1 MSKIDE
7 LLKGEKVEWKKLG
20 DIANF
25 YGGITGKTK
34 QDFYN
39 GNVKFITYKNVYSN
53 PATEL
58 NIKDLVK
65 INEGEKQIKLEYGDI
80 LFTGSSE
87 TPDEC
92 GMSSVITKKLTED
105 IYLNSFCFFL
115 RLNEPDLLLPDFS
128 KHLFR
133 SESLRKKIGRTASG
147 VTRYNVSK
155 DLMKKIYIPIPSIE
169 TQEKIVNI
177 LDKFTK
183 YVTELQAELQARVK
197 QYEYYRDELLSE
209 GYLNK
214 LTKEFYSLDK
224 FRVLDYVKISELC
237 LRQRGIKITAEQMKN
252 LDREDSSVKVFA
264 GGSTTANLLPEEVGI
279 ENIINKP
286 SVIVK
291 SRGNIDFEYYDQPF
305 SHKNEM
311 WSYSTLNE
319 DKLNIKYLYYV
330 LKNNLK
336 YFTDNAISGK
346 LPQIS
351 TGVTDNYKVPLP
363 NILVQNIVV
372 EILDKFQSLVSETKG
387 LLPQEIE
394 QRQKQ
399 YEFYREKLFNFDD
412 KVVNTHTHTINF

>member
-1 MSKIDE
+1 M
-7 LLKGEKVEWKKLG
+7 
-20 DIANF
+20 
-25 YGGITGKTK
+25 
-34 QDFYN
+34 
-39 GNVKFITYKNVYSN
+39 
-53 PATEL
+53 
-58 NIKDLVK
+58 
-65 INEGEKQIKLEYGDI
+65 
-80 LFTGSSE
+80 
-87 TPDEC
+87 
-92 GMSSVITKKLTED
+92 
-105 IYLNSFCFFL
+105 
-115 RLNEPDLLLPDFS
+115 
-128 KHLFR
+128 
-133 SESLRKKIGRTASG
+133 
-147 VTRYNVSK
+147 
-155 DLMKKIYIPIPSIE
+155 
-169 TQEKIVNI
+169 
-177 LDKFTK
+177 
-183 YVTELQAELQARVK
+183 
-197 QYEYYRDELLSE
+197 
-209 GYLNK
+209 
-214 LTKEFYSLDK
+214 
-224 FRVLDYVKISELC
+224 
-237 LRQRGIKITAEQMKN
+237 
-252 LDREDSSVKVFA
+252 
-264 GGSTTANLLPEEVGI
+264 PEEVGV

-305 SHKNEM
+305 THKNEM